1 MNICSTI
8 KDTEHD
14 TLSAADIT
22 AIVQQELRS
31 HRFTCLLPQ
40 GRQFIDE
47 TQNFFNVLSEKMLC
61 LELIEGRSSS
71 DKSTGGAGRSL
82 NIPTTTSSSGG
93 GGRGGSKASSAAA
106 SAAQSIAVVRQR
118 LLKLSPEDRHR
129 WGERALQNPHGEE
142 YRQMHQLLRDNSLRL
157 TALQLH
163 TILNTALN
171 KYDRAQIQPGEAVG
185 AIGAQSISEPGTQMT
200 LKTFH
205 FAGVASMNVTLG
217 VPRLK
222 EIINASN
229 VISTPIIEARLVQ
242 SDSMTSARI
251 VKAQIEKTT
260 LGEVVHYIKEV
271 NRPMTSYIAIKL
283 DMPTIQ
289 TLHLNISPSTVKS
302 AILNGPTSSTRP
314 AILRLLK
321 DRHITISEK
330 GNKIKVYPP
339 EVKDSSKGIPSHQKI
354 YFVIQALKAALPQ
367 VIVQGIPSV
376 SRAVINEEADS
387 ATGKKNYYLLVEG
400 YGLQEVMGCPGVLG
414 HSSKSNHILE
424 LQKVLGIEAAR
435 SVIAS
440 EIKYIMQA
448 YGITVDRRHLMLL
461 SDVMTFKGEV
471 LGITRFGVAKMK
483 ESVLMLASFEKTTD
497 HLFDAAV
504 HSREDSI
511 VGVSECIIMGVPIPI
526 GTGLFKLLHAPHKKK
541 DENSNSGSGKIVVG
555 GSSSNGVG
563 NSGNILERRVRLLDR
578 I

>member
-1 MNICSTI
+1 VNTCLGLP
-8 KDTEHD
+8 DTEHD
-14 TLSAADIT
+14 TLSSAGIMS
-22 AIVQQELRS
+22 IVDRELQTT
-31 HRFTCLLPQ
+31 RFTSLLPQ
-40 GRQFIDE
+40 GRQFLDE
-47 TQNFFNVLSEKMLC
+47 TQNYFAELSEKMAC
-61 LELIEGRSSS
+61 LESIE
-71 DKSTGGAGRSL
+71 AQQ
-82 NIPTTTSSSGG
+82 
-93 GGRGGSKASSAAA
+93 RGGLAA
-106 SAAQSIAVVRQR
+106 SGDDLQNTAETARALRATLLQR
-118 LLKLSPEDRHR
+118 PLEERHR
-129 WGERALQNPHGEE
+129 WAESALHNPHGSEF
-142 YRQMHQLLRDNSLRL
+142 RQMHRLLRDNTQRL
-157 TALQLH
+157 TAKQLQ
-163 TILNTALN
+163 TILNAALD

-229 VISTPIIEARLVQ
+229 LISTPIIEARLVQ

-251 VKAQIEKTT
+251 VKAKIEKTS
-260 LGEVVHYIKEV
+260 LGEVVRYIKEV
-271 NRPMTSYIAIKL
+271 HRPMTSYIAIKL
-283 DMPTIQ
+283 DSETIQ
-289 TLHLNISPSTVKS
+289 NLHLSITAASVKQ
-302 AILNGPTSSTRP
+302 AILNGPSATTRP
-314 AILRLLK
+314 AILRVLK
-321 DRHITISEK
+321 DRHISISER
-330 GNKIKVYPP
+330 GNKLKVFAP

-354 YFVIQALKAALPQ
+354 YFVLQALKAALPQ

-376 SRAVINEEADS
+376 SRAVINEEVDS
-387 ATGKKNYYLLVEG
+387 ATGKKDFYLLVEG

-414 HSSKSNHILE
+414 DRTKSNHIIE

-448 YGITVDRRHLMLL
+448 YGITVDRRHLTLL

-526 GTGLFKLLHAPHKKK
+526 GTGLFKLLNTPKKPAS
-541 DENSNSGSGKIVVG
+541 DACQ
-555 GSSSNGVG
+555 
-563 NSGNILERRVRLLDR
+563 RRTRLLDTL
-578 I
+578 